1 MRLPVHV
8 RVEHPADVRA
18 AAARGAC
25 RFEVAL
31 RPGSLAEADYR
42 IARIRARAGPR
53 AALGLDASAAGW
65 DVDEARRALPRLAAY
80 ALAWVI
86 EPVPVSDLGA
96 LGASHV
102 PVVLDLRRAGVSL
115 VALREAGAVGAL
127 LPADAAVEAT
137 RAGLRPFVVLGDAP
151 VVALPRDAVL
161 LARGGP
167 LDLLQGDLLQGDLLA
182 GASARPLRS

>member
-18 AAARGAC
+18 ASARGAW

-53 AALGLDASAAGW
+53 AALGIDASAAGW

-80 ALAWVI
+80 APAWVI
-86 EPVPVSDLGA
+86 DPVPPADLAA
-96 LGASHV
+96 LGPSPA
-102 PVVLDLRRAGVSL
+102 PVVVDLRRARVPLAGL
-115 VALREAGAVGAL
+115 LELGAVGVV
-127 LPADAAVEAT
+127 LPADAADEAA
-137 RAGLRPFVVLGDAP
+137 RVGLRPFVVLGDP
-151 VVALPRDAVL
+151 SRVLLPHDAVL

-167 LDLLQGDLLQGDLLA
+167 LDLLQGDLLA
-182 GASARPLRS
+182 GAPARHLRS